1 MCAKSVAWARLLK
14 AIGLNSCLFLKKVE
28 LSPFPFRKTNEAN
41 NISYNGQRT
50 QKLPDDSVRRRKGN
64 CILHHLLKCFF
75 HEKRFL
81 GGQK

>member
-64 CILHHLLKCFF
+64 CSTTPPAQMFF
-75 HEKRFL
+75 S
-81 GGQK
+81 